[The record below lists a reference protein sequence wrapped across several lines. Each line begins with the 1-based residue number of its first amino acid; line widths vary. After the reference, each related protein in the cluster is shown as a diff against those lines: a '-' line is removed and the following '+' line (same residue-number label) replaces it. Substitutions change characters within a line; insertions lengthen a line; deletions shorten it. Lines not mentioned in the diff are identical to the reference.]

1 MCDLEGREVEE
12 LVRAVGV
19 ADISVAFVVG
29 DLAGQWV
36 NRTKRRRVEVNGLVE
51 SVTEQWPEFGV
62 MFEREMRR
70 RGGRLDEAEPTMK

>member
-1 MCDLEGREVEE
+1 MCDLEGREVQE

-19 ADISVAFVVG
+19 ANVSVAFVVG

-36 NRTKRRRVEVNGLVE
+36 NGMKSRKVEVDGLVE

-62 MFEREMRR
+62 MFEREVRR
-70 RGGRLDEAEPTMK
+70 RGEDWVRRYQE

>member
-36 NRTKRRRVEVNGLVE
+36 NRTKRRRVEVNGTGGE
-51 SVTEQWPEFGV
+51 CYRAMAGV
-62 MFEREMRR
+62 WS
-70 RGGRLDEAEPTMK
+70 DV